1 MQIFLLI
8 WVITHIIFYELT
20 QHYSLTRG
28 CFGERAIVT
37 YFRSL
42 QTLAFFAKYVNL
54 SARCIKISFKP
65 IECLRNAAYERLQST
80 GHVCGGA
87 FHRNFQKEKLS
98 ESAVVI
104 HRF

>member
-8 WVITHIIFYELT
+8 WVITHINFYELT
-20 QHYSLTRG
+20 QHFSLTRG

-65 IECLRNAAYERLQST
+65 IES
-80 GHVCGGA
+80 VCEMP
-87 FHRNFQKEKLS
+87 RTNDYSRQNMS
-98 ESAVVI
+98 VVELFI
-104 HRF
+104 EIFKKKNCPNHQLL